1 MLNLK
6 GITNGQSFR
15 HSAIPG
21 PKIQEIRSE
30 GNDRDDMAQ
39 ERGETV
45 DDKYTFE
52 AVKKAM
58 AACYV
63 YMAIINSKS
72 NAWAKCKRA
81 AER

>member
-1 MLNLK
+1 
-6 GITNGQSFR
+6 
-15 HSAIPG
+15 
-21 PKIQEIRSE
+21 
-30 GNDRDDMAQ
+30 MAQ

-63 YMAIINSKS
+63 NMAIIHSKS